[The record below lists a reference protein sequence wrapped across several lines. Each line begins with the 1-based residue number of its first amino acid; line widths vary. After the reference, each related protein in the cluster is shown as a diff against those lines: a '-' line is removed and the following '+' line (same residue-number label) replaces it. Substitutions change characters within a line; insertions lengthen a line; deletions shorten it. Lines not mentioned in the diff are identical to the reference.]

1 MNLAKIDFMLGNLF
15 TQTMDFKGRALFY
28 VFVFWLAVHRRAVG

>member
-1 MNLAKIDFMLGNLF
+1 MNLGKIGFRLKNVF
-15 TQTMDFKGRALFY
+15 KQTMDFKGRALFY